1 MKKSDI
7 ELSAIFHSQVSV
19 RILIGTLIL
28 LSSILVGTIESA
40 QNDDVVITVD
50 STNLQFSPSEVT
62 ITEGQAVRFFW
73 SGELLEHN
81 AVSTDGIFDS
91 GSPSRNVDFRFV
103 FDYGTN
109 GTYDFV
115 CEPHELVGMIGTIT
129 VEPGEEP
136 ELEPE
141 EPDNS
146 SVETK
151 SEKFQ
156 LTFFGLELIMLSF
169 LAFMIYQV
177 GKARERGLPIF
188 IRNQEEN
195 QD

>member
-19 RILIGTLIL
+19 RILVGTLIL

-81 AVSTDGIFDS
+81 AVSTEGIFDS

-115 CEPHELVGMIGTIT
+115 CEPHELVGMIGTVT
-129 VEPGEEP
+129 VEPVEGPGLESEEP
-136 ELEPE
+136 E
-141 EPDNS
+141 NS
-146 SVETK
+146 SGETK

-188 IRNQEEN
+188 IRSQEEN

>member
-19 RILIGTLIL
+19 RILVGTLIL

-50 STNLQFSPSEVT
+50 RTNLQFSPSEVT

-129 VEPGEEP
+129 VEPGEGPGLESEEP
-136 ELEPE
+136 E
-141 EPDNS
+141 NS
-146 SVETK
+146 SAETG

-188 IRNQEEN
+188 IRSQEEN

>member
-7 ELSAIFHSQVSV
+7 ELSAIFHSRVSV
-19 RILIGTLIL
+19 RILVGTLIL

-129 VEPGEEP
+129 VEPGEGPGLESEEP
-136 ELEPE
+136 E
-141 EPDNS
+141 NS
-146 SVETK
+146 SAETK

-188 IRNQEEN
+188 IRSQEEN

>member
-7 ELSAIFHSQVSV
+7 ELSAIFHSRVSV
-19 RILIGTLIL
+19 RILVGTLIL

-129 VEPGEEP
+129 VEPGEGPGLESEEP
-136 ELEPE
+136 E
-141 EPDNS
+141 NS
-146 SVETK
+146 SAETN

-188 IRNQEEN
+188 IRSQEEN

>member
-19 RILIGTLIL
+19 RILVGTLIL

-62 ITEGQAVRFFW
+62 ITEGQSVRFFW

-81 AVSTDGIFDS
+81 AVSTEGIFDS

-129 VEPGEEP
+129 VEPGEGPGLESEEP
-136 ELEPE
+136 E
-141 EPDNS
+141 NS
-146 SVETK
+146 SAETK

-188 IRNQEEN
+188 IRSQEEN

>member
-7 ELSAIFHSQVSV
+7 ELSAILHSQASV
-19 RILIGTLIL
+19 RILVGTLIL

-129 VEPGEEP
+129 VEPGEGPGLESEEP
-136 ELEPE
+136 E
-141 EPDNS
+141 NS
-146 SVETK
+146 SAETK

-188 IRNQEEN
+188 IRSQEEN

>member
-7 ELSAIFHSQVSV
+7 ELSAIFNPQVSV
-19 RILIGTLIL
+19 RIVVGTLIL

-129 VEPGEEP
+129 VEPGEGPGLESEEP
-136 ELEPE
+136 E
-141 EPDNS
+141 NS
-146 SVETK
+146 SAETK

-177 GKARERGLPIF
+177 GKANTQTVCRECRV
-188 IRNQEEN
+188 
-195 QD
+195 

>member
-19 RILIGTLIL
+19 RILVGTLIL

-129 VEPGEEP
+129 VEPGEGPGLESEEP
-136 ELEPE
+136 E
-141 EPDNS
+141 NS
-146 SVETK
+146 SAETK

-177 GKARERGLPIF
+177 GKARERSLPIF
-188 IRNQEEN
+188 IRSQEEN

>member
-19 RILIGTLIL
+19 RILVGTLIL

-141 EPDNS
+141 EPENS

-169 LAFMIYQV
+169 IAFMIYQV

>member
-7 ELSAIFHSQVSV
+7 ELSATFHSQVSV
-19 RILIGTLIL
+19 RILVGTLIL

-62 ITEGQAVRFFW
+62 VTEGQAVRFFW

-81 AVSTDGIFDS
+81 AVSTEGIFDS

-129 VEPGEEP
+129 VEPGEGPGLESEEP
-136 ELEPE
+136 E
-141 EPDNS
+141 NS
-146 SVETK
+146 SAETK

>member
-19 RILIGTLIL
+19 RILVGTLIL

-129 VEPGEEP
+129 VEPGEGPGLESEEP
-136 ELEPE
+136 E
-141 EPDNS
+141 NS
-146 SVETK
+146 SAETK

-188 IRNQEEN
+188 IRSQEEN

>member
-19 RILIGTLIL
+19 RILVGTLIL

-81 AVSTDGIFDS
+81 AVSTEGIFDS

-129 VEPGEEP
+129 VEPGEGPGLESEEP
-136 ELEPE
+136 E
-141 EPDNS
+141 NS
-146 SVETK
+146 SAETK

-177 GKARERGLPIF
+177 GKARERGLPVF
-188 IRNQEEN
+188 IRSQEEN

>member
-19 RILIGTLIL
+19 RILVGTLIL

-81 AVSTDGIFDS
+81 AVCTDGIFDS

>member
-19 RILIGTLIL
+19 RILVGTLIL

-62 ITEGQAVRFFW
+62 ITEGQSVRFFW

-129 VEPGEEP
+129 VEPGEGPGLESEEP
-136 ELEPE
+136 E
-141 EPDNS
+141 NS
-146 SVETK
+146 SAETK

-188 IRNQEEN
+188 IRSQEEN

>member
-7 ELSAIFHSQVSV
+7 ELRAIFNPQVSV
-19 RILIGTLIL
+19 RIVVGTLIL

-129 VEPGEEP
+129 VEPGEGPGLESEEP
-136 ELEPE
+136 E
-141 EPDNS
+141 NS
-146 SVETK
+146 SAETK

-188 IRNQEEN
+188 IRSQEEN

>member
-1 MKKSDI
+1 M
-7 ELSAIFHSQVSV
+7 
-19 RILIGTLIL
+19 RILVGTLIL

-129 VEPGEEP
+129 VEPGEGPGLESEEP
-136 ELEPE
+136 E
-141 EPDNS
+141 NS
-146 SVETK
+146 SAETK

-188 IRNQEEN
+188 IRSQEEN

>member
-19 RILIGTLIL
+19 RILVGTLIL

-62 ITEGQAVRFFW
+62 ITEGQSVRFFW

-115 CEPHELVGMIGTIT
+115 CEPHELVGMIGTVT
-129 VEPGEEP
+129 VEPVEGPGLESEEP
-136 ELEPE
+136 E
-141 EPDNS
+141 NS
-146 SVETK
+146 SAETK

-188 IRNQEEN
+188 IRSQEEN

>member
-19 RILIGTLIL
+19 RILVGTLIL

-129 VEPGEEP
+129 VEPGEGPGLESEEP
-136 ELEPE
+136 E
-141 EPDNS
+141 NS
-146 SVETK
+146 TAETK

-188 IRNQEEN
+188 IRSQEEN

>member
-19 RILIGTLIL
+19 RILVGTLIL

-129 VEPGEEP
+129 VEPGEGPGLESEEP
-136 ELEPE
+136 E
-141 EPDNS
+141 NS
-146 SVETK
+146 SAETK
-151 SEKFQ
+151 NEKFQ

-188 IRNQEEN
+188 IRSQEEN

>member
-19 RILIGTLIL
+19 RILVGTLIL

-81 AVSTDGIFDS
+81 AVSTEGIFDS

-129 VEPGEEP
+129 VEQGEGPGLESEEP
-136 ELEPE
+136 E
-141 EPDNS
+141 NS
-146 SVETK
+146 SAETK

-188 IRNQEEN
+188 IRSQEEN

>member
-7 ELSAIFHSQVSV
+7 ELSAIFYSQVSV
-19 RILIGTLIL
+19 RILVGTLIL

-129 VEPGEEP
+129 VEPGEGPGLESEEP
-136 ELEPE
+136 E
-141 EPDNS
+141 NS
-146 SVETK
+146 SAETK

-188 IRNQEEN
+188 IRSQEEN

>member
-19 RILIGTLIL
+19 RILVGTLIL

>member
-19 RILIGTLIL
+19 RILVGTLIL

-115 CEPHELVGMIGTIT
+115 CEPHELVGMIGTVT
-129 VEPGEEP
+129 VEPVEGPGLESEEP
-136 ELEPE
+136 E
-141 EPDNS
+141 NS
-146 SVETK
+146 SAETK

-188 IRNQEEN
+188 IRSQEEN

>member
-19 RILIGTLIL
+19 RILVGTLIL

-109 GTYDFV
+109 GTYDCV

-129 VEPGEEP
+129 VEPGEGPGLESEEP
-136 ELEPE
+136 E
-141 EPDNS
+141 NS
-146 SVETK
+146 SAETK

-188 IRNQEEN
+188 IRSQEEN

>member
-19 RILIGTLIL
+19 RILVGTLIL

-81 AVSTDGIFDS
+81 AVSTEGIFDS

-129 VEPGEEP
+129 VEPGEGPGLESEEP
-136 ELEPE
+136 E
-141 EPDNS
+141 NS
-146 SVETK
+146 SAETK

-188 IRNQEEN
+188 IRSQEEN

>member
-19 RILIGTLIL
+19 RILVGTLIL

-141 EPDNS
+141 EPENS
-146 SVETK
+146 SAETK

-188 IRNQEEN
+188 IRSQEEN

>member
-19 RILIGTLIL
+19 RILVGTLIL

-81 AVSTDGIFDS
+81 AVSTEGIFDS

-129 VEPGEEP
+129 VEPGEGPGLESEEP
-136 ELEPE
+136 E
-141 EPDNS
+141 NS
-146 SVETK
+146 SAETK

-188 IRNQEEN
+188 IRSQEEI

>member
-7 ELSAIFHSQVSV
+7 ELSAIFHSQVSM
-19 RILIGTLIL
+19 RILVGTLIL

-129 VEPGEEP
+129 VESGEGPGLESEEP
-136 ELEPE
+136 E
-141 EPDNS
+141 NS
-146 SVETK
+146 SAETK

-188 IRNQEEN
+188 IRSQEEN

>member
-19 RILIGTLIL
+19 RILVGTLIL

-136 ELEPE
+136 GLEPA
-141 EPDNS
+141 EPENS
-146 SVETK
+146 YVETK

>member
-7 ELSAIFHSQVSV
+7 ELSAIFHSRVSV
-19 RILIGTLIL
+19 RILVGTLIL

-129 VEPGEEP
+129 VEPGEGPGLESEEP
-136 ELEPE
+136 E
-141 EPDNS
+141 NS
-146 SVETK
+146 SAETK

-177 GKARERGLPIF
+177 GKSRERGLPIF
-188 IRNQEEN
+188 IRSQEEN

>member
-19 RILIGTLIL
+19 RILVGTLIL

-81 AVSTDGIFDS
+81 AVSTEGIFDS

-115 CEPHELVGMIGTIT
+115 CEPHELVGMIGPIT
-129 VEPGEEP
+129 VEPGEGPGLESEEP
-136 ELEPE
+136 E
-141 EPDNS
+141 NS
-146 SVETK
+146 SAETK

-188 IRNQEEN
+188 IRSQEEN

>member
-19 RILIGTLIL
+19 RILVGTLIL

-129 VEPGEEP
+129 VEPGEGPGLESEEP
-136 ELEPE
+136 ENL
-141 EPDNS
+141 S
-146 SVETK
+146 AETK

-188 IRNQEEN
+188 IRSQEEN